1 MSNDKNNVWR
11 LFDKTG
17 KTQYNRIIL
26 SVILIF
32 NFMSKQTQGAVVANA
47 VENATAAV
55 NANEKGAKVTTFE
68 ELFAGHANL
77 PRTEQGAIILTDELF
92 RNLAASHTYKY
103 GQHVFKVLEKRS
115 GTERGGKTL
124 YKVQSG
130 ADTFE
135 DFSIEELKQEFG
147 CEYRRAKD
155 GSSNSKTAL
164 GKAKYATDK
173 LSEVIAECEDEELTK
188 AYNQL
193 KGLVSLKRAE
203 EQKREQEERE
213 SERADKSAD
222 KMSDAAL
229 LAELKKRGLI

>member
-1 MSNDKNNVWR
+1 MSQ
-11 LFDKTG
+11 
-17 KTQYNRIIL
+17 KTQN
-26 SVILIF
+26 
-32 NFMSKQTQGAVVANA
+32 AAAAHA
-47 VENATAAV
+47 VESAAAAV
-55 NANEKGAKVTTFE
+55 NANEKGAKVTTRE
-68 ELFAGHANL
+68 ELFAGHASL

-103 GQHVFKVLEKRS
+103 GNFVFKVLEKRS

-135 DFSIEELKQEFG
+135 DYSIEELKEEFG
-147 CEYRRAKD
+147 CEYRREKNGA
-155 GSSNSKTAL
+155 SNSKTAL
-164 GKAKYATDK
+164 GKAKYAINK
-173 LSEVIAECEDEELTK
+173 LSELVAECDDEEITK

-193 KGLVSLKRAE
+193 KGLVSLKRAK

-213 SERADKSAD
+213 QREKAERAKRESEKADKSAD

>member
-1 MSNDKNNVWR
+1 MTTKKSSANLTDTIVSANVST
-11 LFDKTG
+11 D
-17 KTQYNRIIL
+17 
-26 SVILIF
+26 
-32 NFMSKQTQGAVVANA
+32 GA
-47 VENATAAV
+47 T
-55 NANEKGAKVTTFE
+55 GAKVTTFE
-68 ELFAGHANL
+68 ELFRGHEML
-77 PRTEQGAIILTDELF
+77 PRTEHGAIILTDELF

-103 GQHVFKVLEKRS
+103 GQRVFKVLEKRS

-130 ADTFE
+130 ADTFT

-155 GSSNSKTAL
+155 GSNNSKTAL

-173 LSEVIAECEDEELTK
+173 LSEVIAECKDEELTK
-188 AYNQL
+188 VYNQL

-203 EQKREQEERE
+203 EQKAEQKEREQREKAERVKRE
-213 SERADKSAD
+213 SERADKQSE

>member
-1 MSNDKNNVWR
+1 
-11 LFDKTG
+11 
-17 KTQYNRIIL
+17 
-26 SVILIF
+26 
-32 NFMSKQTQGAVVANA
+32 MSKMTQNAVVANV

-68 ELFAGHANL
+68 ELFAGHASL
-77 PRTEQGAIILTDELF
+77 PRTERGEIILTDELF

-103 GQHVFKVLEKRS
+103 GEHVFKVLEKRS

-124 YKVQSG
+124 YKVKSG

-135 DFSIEELKQEFG
+135 DYSIEELKEEFG

-155 GSSNSKTAL
+155 GASNSKTPL
-164 GKAKYATDK
+164 GKAKYAINK
-173 LSEVIAECEDEELTK
+173 LSEVIAECDDEEITK

-193 KGLVSLKRAE
+193 KGIVSIKRAA
-203 EQKREQEERE
+203 EQERE
-213 SERADKSAD
+213 KEEKEKAALADRAKKEAEKANKVAD
-222 KMSDAAL
+222 KMSDAVL

>member
-1 MSNDKNNVWR
+1 M
-11 LFDKTG
+11 LQ
-17 KTQYNRIIL
+17 KTQN
-26 SVILIF
+26 
-32 NFMSKQTQGAVVANA
+32 AVLANV
-47 VENATAAV
+47 VENAKTAV
-55 NANEKGAKVTTFE
+55 NANDKGAKVTTRE
-68 ELFAGHANL
+68 ELFAGHASL

-103 GQHVFKVLEKRS
+103 NGRAFKVLEKRS

-135 DFSIEELKQEFG
+135 DYSIEELKQEFG
-147 CEYRRAKD
+147 CEFRRAKD

-164 GKAKYATDK
+164 GKAKYAIDK
-173 LSEVIAECEDEELTK
+173 LSAVIAECDDEELTK

-203 EQKREQEERE
+203 EQKREQEEKEQKERAERAKRE
-213 SERADKSAD
+213 SEKADKNAD
-222 KMSDAAL
+222 KMSDAVL

>member
-1 MSNDKNNVWR
+1 MS
-11 LFDKTG
+11 T
-17 KTQYNRIIL
+17 KTQN
-26 SVILIF
+26 
-32 NFMSKQTQGAVVANA
+32 AVVANVA
-47 VENATAAV
+47 ESATAAV
-55 NANEKGAKVTTFE
+55 TPNEKGAKVTTFE
-68 ELFAGHANL
+68 ELFRGHEGL

-103 GQHVFKVLEKRS
+103 GKRVFKVLEKRS

-130 ADTFE
+130 ADTFT

-147 CEYRRAKD
+147 CEYRREKS
-155 GSSNSKTAL
+155 GSSNCKTAL
-164 GKAKYATDK
+164 GKAKFATDK
-173 LSEVIAECEDEELTK
+173 LSEVIAECNDEELTK

-203 EQKREQEERE
+203 EQKRESEEREQREKEERAKRE
-213 SERADKSAD
+213 SERADRQSE

>member
-1 MSNDKNNVWR
+1 MSQ
-11 LFDKTG
+11 
-17 KTQYNRIIL
+17 KTQN
-26 SVILIF
+26 
-32 NFMSKQTQGAVVANA
+32 AVAANA

-55 NANEKGAKVTTFE
+55 STNDKGAKVTTFE
-68 ELFAGHANL
+68 ELFAGHAKL
-77 PRTEQGAIILTDELF
+77 PRTDKGAIILTDELF

-103 GQHVFKVLEKRS
+103 GERVFKVLEKRS

-147 CEYRRAKD
+147 CEFRRAKD

-173 LSEVIAECEDEELTK
+173 LADIIAECNDEELTK

-203 EQKREQEERE
+203 EQKRESEERE
-213 SERADKSAD
+213 QREKAERAKRESEKADKSAD

>member
-1 MSNDKNNVWR
+1 MSQ
-11 LFDKTG
+11 
-17 KTQYNRIIL
+17 KTQN
-26 SVILIF
+26 
-32 NFMSKQTQGAVVANA
+32 AVLANV
-47 VENATAAV
+47 VENAKTAV
-55 NANEKGAKVTTFE
+55 NANDKGAKVTTRE
-68 ELFAGHANL
+68 ELFAGHASL

-103 GQHVFKVLEKRS
+103 NGRAFKVLEKRS

-135 DFSIEELKQEFG
+135 DYSIEELKQEFG
-147 CEYRRAKD
+147 CEFRRAKD

-164 GKAKYATDK
+164 GKAKYAIDK
-173 LSEVIAECEDEELTK
+173 LSAVIAECDDEELTK

-203 EQKREQEERE
+203 EQKREQEEKEQKERAERAKRE
-213 SERADKSAD
+213 SEKADKNAD
-222 KMSDAAL
+222 KMSDAVL

>member
-1 MSNDKNNVWR
+1 MSQ
-11 LFDKTG
+11 
-17 KTQYNRIIL
+17 KTQN
-26 SVILIF
+26 
-32 NFMSKQTQGAVVANA
+32 AAAAHA
-47 VENATAAV
+47 VESAAAAV
-55 NANEKGAKVTTFE
+55 STNEKGAKVTTRE

-103 GQHVFKVLEKRS
+103 GKRVFKVLEKRS

-135 DFSIEELKQEFG
+135 DYSIEELKQEFG
-147 CEYRRAKD
+147 CEFRRAKD
-155 GSSNSKTAL
+155 GSSNSKTAF

-173 LSEVIAECEDEELTK
+173 LSAVIAECNDEELTK
-188 AYNQL
+188 AYQQL

-213 SERADKSAD
+213 SKERAERAKRESEKADKNAD
-222 KMSDAAL
+222 KMSDAVL

>member
-1 MSNDKNNVWR
+1 MSQ
-11 LFDKTG
+11 
-17 KTQYNRIIL
+17 KTQN
-26 SVILIF
+26 
-32 NFMSKQTQGAVVANA
+32 AVVANA

-55 NANEKGAKVTTFE
+55 KPNEKGAKVTTRE
-68 ELFAGHANL
+68 ELFAGHASL

-103 GQHVFKVLEKRS
+103 GDRAFKVLEKRS

-124 YKVQSG
+124 YKVRCG
-130 ADTFE
+130 ADTFT
-135 DFSIEELKQEFG
+135 DVSIEELKEELG
-147 CEYRRAKD
+147 CEYRREKT
-155 GSSNSKTAL
+155 STKTAL
-164 GKAKYATDK
+164 GKAKFAIDK
-173 LSEVIAECEDEELTK
+173 LAEVIAECNDEEITK

-203 EQKREQEERE
+203 EQKRETEEREQRERAERAKRE

>member
-1 MSNDKNNVWR
+1 M
-11 LFDKTG
+11 LQ
-17 KTQYNRIIL
+17 KTQN
-26 SVILIF
+26 
-32 NFMSKQTQGAVVANA
+32 AVLANV
-47 VENATAAV
+47 VENAKTAV
-55 NANEKGAKVTTFE
+55 NANEKGAKVTTRE
-68 ELFAGHANL
+68 ELFAGHASL

-103 GQHVFKVLEKRS
+103 NGRAFKVLEKRS

-135 DFSIEELKQEFG
+135 DYSIEELKQEFG
-147 CEYRRAKD
+147 CEFRRAKD
-155 GSSNSKTAL
+155 GSNNSKTAL
-164 GKAKYATDK
+164 GKAKYAIDK
-173 LSEVIAECEDEELTK
+173 LSAVIAECDDEELTK

-213 SERADKSAD
+213 SKERAERAKRESEKADKNAD
-222 KMSDAAL
+222 KMSDAVL